1 MACLAS
7 SEETVFDEL
16 SDIPGC
22 WIKLDLGWFVT
33 PLLDHWLEQ
42 LKHLTYSLLK
52 KLSDD
57 YLLRVDPLI
66 DTHFPGHLDTLGSL
80 H

>member
-1 MACLAS
+1 MEDLKYLMACLAS

-22 WIKLDLGWFVT
+22 WIKLDLRWFVT

-42 LKHLTYSLLK
+42 LKHYT
-52 KLSDD
+52 
-57 YLLRVDPLI
+57 
-66 DTHFPGHLDTLGSL
+66 
-80 H
+80 